1 MTCYTYGRDRNLPVI
16 VWIRGTKVN
25 SYYTYYTASIWFTV
39 FAMVI
44 MLVAVGINPA
54 MDESHRRVTRLLMVA
69 QCLRDVYGMSGRIY
83 RLGGDEFCVILTRN
97 VDRIDQLNAAFAC
110 RLQNN
115 RAQLPWLPDVSTGYA
130 VFDTSKEELGS
141 AVERADAEMYRVKNE
156 KKAAARS

>member
-1 MTCYTYGRDRNLPVI
+1 MACYTYGKGRNLPVI

-44 MLVAVGINPA
+44 MLVAVGIN
-54 MDESHRRVTRLLMVA
+54 
-69 QCLRDVYGMSGRIY
+69 
-83 RLGGDEFCVILTRN
+83 
-97 VDRIDQLNAAFAC
+97 
-110 RLQNN
+110 

-141 AVERADAEMYRVKNE
+141 AVERADAAMYRVKNE
-156 KKAAARS
+156 KKAAASS

>member
-1 MTCYTYGRDRNLPVI
+1 MTCYIYGRDRNLQVI

-54 MDESHRRVTRLLMVA
+54 
-69 QCLRDVYGMSGRIY
+69 
-83 RLGGDEFCVILTRN
+83 
-97 VDRIDQLNAAFAC
+97 
-110 RLQNN
+110 
-115 RAQLPWLPDVSTGYA
+115 QLPCLPDVSTGYA
-130 VFDTSKEELGS
+130 VFDTSEEELGS
-141 AVERADAEMYRVKNE
+141 AVERADAAMYRVKNE

>member
-1 MTCYTYGRDRNLPVI
+1 MTCYPYGRDRNLPVI

-25 SYYTYYTASIWFTV
+25 SYSTYYTASIWFTV

-54 MDESHRRVTRLLMVA
+54 MDESRRRVTRLLMVA
-69 QCLRDVYGMSGRIY
+69 QCLR
-83 RLGGDEFCVILTRN
+83 
-97 VDRIDQLNAAFAC
+97 
-110 RLQNN
+110 
-115 RAQLPWLPDVSTGYA
+115 DVSTGYA

-141 AVERADAEMYRVKNE
+141 AVERADAAMYRVKNE